1 MHRRRMSIS
10 LLWVVGLSLAAC
22 GVPNSSEVLT
32 IADSELPAEL
42 RLESTTTSTTT
53 TTSTIAESA
62 KETVTTIAEVVSEPV
77 EIYYISANRVVA
89 TNLSIVSP
97 ATTAQ
102 VLAALVSGPPSGE
115 AGLGLRTALPENL
128 DATVFIAKGVAQINT
143 SAEFLTE
150 LTPIDQRLAI
160 AQLVLTFTRRP
171 GVGQVVFSVEG
182 EFVAVPRGRGD
193 LAKPGTPV
201 SFDDYSSLIT
211 SASG

>member
-1 MHRRRMSIS
+1 MHRRRLSIS
-10 LLWVVGLSLAAC
+10 LLLVVGLSLAAC

-42 RLESTTTSTTT
+42 RLESTTTSSTT

-201 SFDDYSSLIT
+201 SFDDYASLIT